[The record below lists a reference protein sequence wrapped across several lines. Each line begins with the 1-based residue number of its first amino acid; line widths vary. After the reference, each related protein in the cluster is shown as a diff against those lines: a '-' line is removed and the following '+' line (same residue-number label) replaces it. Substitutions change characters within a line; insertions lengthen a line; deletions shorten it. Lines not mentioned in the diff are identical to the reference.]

1 MALTNLYRYATHQ
14 DLKRHGL
21 IWPCVGN
28 LAPVADCDSDEGV
41 PARDKCGR
49 MEYHVTRLAQEK
61 HTRGKKLSRR
71 EQYIKEWASLWR
83 TIILSSLGK
92 TLYPYS
98 QYIRTLNL
106 RNLEQLLLHSKF
118 EANIRKDFFQGDLA
132 QFNVGMRFCAWD
144 LLSAVAIINSIG
156 EVITKQTPLLE
167 ELTGKVREIT
177 LSRWISRFQRLTHLE
192 LWDSAAIEGNGNL
205 IRLHCPSLKRL
216 VFWDWYSSNLLRFLP
231 RLITPLSP
239 RKQRN
244 SDRNLAECLNELR
257 PQSLESFTT
266 VGKSRFG
273 PHCLRALSCHGESLL
288 EVKLKML
295 RPKTIPKVWLLNCCT
310 NLVSLSLGVRGMV
323 ITDLEETHS
332 DAFLRTIAWL
342 KECKNLRTLAFTRFP
357 SATALMATVF
367 LENSI
372 QLTSLIYVGPELLY
386 DEKFVRSLANQTSL
400 ELLSLEEEGLTSEW
414 NPKTL
419 DILVESLSKLVN
431 LMELDVIAVFDSLT
445 DLHIARLTSSLSK
458 LEVLSIDGDDISD
471 DIWDAVASLRSLQI
485 LQFSANTY
493 FTASGILD
501 FIERLVP
508 GNKGLVLDVMSSKSE
523 LSRKEQGLI
532 QEKIAKKVGGVFEF
546 VRSRGNT
553 CMTL

>member
-1 MALTNLYRYATHQ
+1 
-14 DLKRHGL
+14 
-21 IWPCVGN
+21 
-28 LAPVADCDSDEGV
+28 
-41 PARDKCGR
+41 
-49 MEYHVTRLAQEK
+49 
-61 HTRGKKLSRR
+61 
-71 EQYIKEWASLWR
+71 
-83 TIILSSLGK
+83 
-92 TLYPYS
+92 
-98 QYIRTLNL
+98 
-106 RNLEQLLLHSKF
+106 
-118 EANIRKDFFQGDLA
+118 
-132 QFNVGMRFCAWD
+132 
-144 LLSAVAIINSIG
+144 
-156 EVITKQTPLLE
+156 
-167 ELTGKVREIT
+167 
-177 LSRWISRFQRLTHLE
+177 
-192 LWDSAAIEGNGNL
+192 
-205 IRLHCPSLKRL
+205 
-216 VFWDWYSSNLLRFLP
+216 
-231 RLITPLSP
+231 
-239 RKQRN
+239 
-244 SDRNLAECLNELR
+244 
-257 PQSLESFTT
+257 
-266 VGKSRFG
+266 
-273 PHCLRALSCHGESLL
+273 
-288 EVKLKML
+288 ML
-295 RPKTIPKVWLLNCCT
+295 RPKTIPKLWLLSCCT

-342 KECKNLRTLAFTRFP
+342 KGCKNLRTLVFTNFP

-471 DIWDAVASLRSLQI
+471 DVWDAVASLRSLQI

-493 FTASGILD
+493 FTASGLLD
-501 FIERLVP
+501 FIERLGP

-523 LSRKEQGLI
+523 LSWKEQGLI

-553 CMTL
+553 FMTL